1 MSKYLSFKSSWEAEA
16 MEESAKLK
24 CLLDCS
30 DICLMFVVRMMTGGC
45 PSSLAPYIDVTAP
58 WLANGPNMMTC
69 AGMPIVNLWK

>member
-1 MSKYLSFKSSWEAEA
+1 MRSRGSGVECQVEMSAGLFWYLFNVCCKN
-16 MEESAKLK
+16 
-24 CLLDCS
+24 D
-30 DICLMFVVRMMTGGC
+30 DGGC